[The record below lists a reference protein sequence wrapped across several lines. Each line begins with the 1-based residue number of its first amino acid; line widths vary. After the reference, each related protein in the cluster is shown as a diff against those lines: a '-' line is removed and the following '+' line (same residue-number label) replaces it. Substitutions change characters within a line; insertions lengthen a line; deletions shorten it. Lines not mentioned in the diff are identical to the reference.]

1 MLLLDWV
8 FMDEGSVV
16 EVAPRE
22 PEVESPVD
30 PLLPP
35 QVGLLEG
42 RDAGDDVDLLDQL
55 PPLLPLNDL
64 ELPLL
69 PLLLPPLD
77 PRAKTSP
84 HRESTK
90 TKATI
95 SDRMAC
101 ETLNDCL
108 CITSS

>member
-1 MLLLDWV
+1 
-8 FMDEGSVV
+8 VV
-16 EVAPRE
+16 VAAPRD
-22 PEVESPVD
+22 PEVVSPAD

-35 QVGLLEG
+35 QVGALEG
-42 RDAGDDVDLLDQL
+42 RDDGEDVDLLDQL
-55 PPLLPLNDL
+55 PPLLLLNDL

-77 PRAKTSP
+77 PRARTSP

-95 SDRMAC
+95 SESKAC